1 MDRSRPIVFLM
12 TLLLASWLGPAA
24 RAADAA
30 WEFCVSVNP
39 DNKIAACTQ
48 VLARG
53 ATLSAHDR
61 AMAYAYRGDAYATK
75 ANHDRA
81 IQDCNEAIRLDPKY
95 AYAYTV
101 RGASYANKANYDRAI
116 QDYNKAIRLDP
127 KYAHAY
133 TVRGIS
139 YANKGNYDRAIQDY
153 NEAIQLDPRYALA
166 YTRRG
171 DAYYN
176 RHAYA
181 EARAD
186 YDKALALDPI
196 DSKTTQ
202 GPDLAPAL
210 CHGEYGNRSHPTT
223 SPINFHIRN
232 SSTNTIR
239 VYWINFEGRRQWY
252 ADILPS
258 HDYTA
263 HSYIYHLWAITDVK
277 DNCRVLLISNKED
290 IDTDIGD

>member
-12 TLLLASWLGPAA
+12 TLLLANGLGLAA

-39 DNKIAACTQ
+39 DDKIAACTQ
-48 VLARG
+48 VIASG

-61 AMAYAYRGDAYATK
+61 AMAYAYRGDAYATT

-81 IQDCNEAIRLDPKY
+81 IQDCNEAILLDPKY

-116 QDYNKAIRLDP
+116 QDYNEAIRVDP
-127 KYAHAY
+127 K
-133 TVRGIS
+133 
-139 YANKGNYDRAIQDY
+139 
-153 NEAIQLDPRYALA
+153 YALA

-186 YDKALALDPI
+186 
-196 DSKTTQ
+196 
-202 GPDLAPAL
+202 
-210 CHGEYGNRSHPTT
+210 
-223 SPINFHIRN
+223 
-232 SSTNTIR
+232 
-239 VYWINFEGRRQWY
+239 
-252 ADILPS
+252 
-258 HDYTA
+258 
-263 HSYIYHLWAITDVK
+263 
-277 DNCRVLLISNKED
+277 
-290 IDTDIGD
+290 

>member
-39 DNKIAACTQ
+39 DNRIATCTQ

-75 ANHDRA
+75 ANYDRA
-81 IQDCNEAIRLDPKY
+81 IQDYNEAIRLDPKY
-95 AYAYTV
+95 AHAYTV

-116 QDYNKAIRLDP
+116 QDYNEAIRLDP
-127 KYAHAY
+127 K
-133 TVRGIS
+133 
-139 YANKGNYDRAIQDY
+139 
-153 NEAIQLDPRYALA
+153 YALA

-181 EARAD
+181 EARVD
-186 YDKALALDPI
+186 YDQAQALDLI
-196 DSKTTQ
+196 DSKAAH
-202 GPDLAPAL
+202 GPDFAPAL
-210 CHGEYGNRSHPTT
+210 CHGEYGTRSHPST

-252 ADILPS
+252 ADVLPS
-258 HDYTA
+258 HDYNA
-263 HSYIYHLWAITDVK
+263 RSYVYSSLGH
-277 DNCRVLLISNKED
+277 NGR
-290 IDTDIGD
+290 GG